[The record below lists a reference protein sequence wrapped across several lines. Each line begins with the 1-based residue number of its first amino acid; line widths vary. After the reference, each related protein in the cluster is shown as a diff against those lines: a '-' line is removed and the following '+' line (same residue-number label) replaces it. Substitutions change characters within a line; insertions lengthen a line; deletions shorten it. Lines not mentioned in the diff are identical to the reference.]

1 MTGTGKGHVAI
12 SCHTDKG
19 SSSGEVMPRAEL
31 KVVREK
37 LGREKR
43 RCKGPEAGPCEWVLG
58 RRGGG
63 LAGSAILTL
72 GLRETALCVLPS
84 A

>member
-1 MTGTGKGHVAI
+1 MWAI
-12 SCHTDKG
+12 SCHTDRG

-31 KVVREK
+31 KVVREM

-43 RCKGPEAGPCEWVLG
+43 WCEGPEAEPCEWVLG

-63 LAGSAILTL
+63 LAGSMILIL
-72 GLRETALCVLPS
+72 RLRETALCVPPS